1 MTDPQRPCT
10 LLVISPERRRT
21 EAVKFALDKSRDEGH
36 ALLVLYLLDDATT
49 RTLADRLSSG
59 GFLSE
64 EAADGLAGAVKD
76 EQYEQGVTWLQDVK
90 RDAGNAGVPCEFRIE
105 SDPIDVAVPA
115 IVRKRAVRHAILTGR
130 KPGRWA
136 RWFQASPVQELASQ
150 LPCPVTILEY

>member
-10 LLVISPERRRT
+10 LLVISPERRTT
-21 EAVKFALDKSRDEGH
+21 EAVRHALERARGEGQG
-36 ALLVLYLLDDATT
+36 LLVLYLLDNATT

-76 EQYEQGVTWLQDVK
+76 EQYEQGVAWLQEVK
-90 RDAGNAGVPCEFRIE
+90 READAAGVPCEIRIE

-115 IVRKRAVRHAILTGR
+115 IVRKRAVRQAILTGR

-136 RWFQASPVQELASQ
+136 RWFQASPVQELAAQ